1 MDIRRVKLYDADPNV
16 LSAFQNSNV
25 EFIVAIDNGKVAS
38 VMDPNSARAW
48 VEQNVKPYLPQTL
61 ITSITVGNEVFSG
74 NDTVL
79 MSNLLPAMQSVYQ
92 ALKELGLDKQVNV
105 TTAHSFAILQ
115 TSFPPSAGT
124 FRADLAEYLQPLLN
138 FHAQI
143 KSPFFINSYPFFAYK
158 ADPSGISLD
167 YALFRPNSGV
177 RDPNTNLSYDNMLY
191 AQMDSV
197 YSAVRAM
204 GHTDI
209 DIRISE
215 TGWPSKGDSDE
226 FGASLENAAAYNR
239 NLLKRISTGQGT
251 PMKPSVPIDVF
262 VFALFNENM
271 KPGPSSER
279 NYGLL
284 YPDGTPVYDLGLQE
298 GYQPTYF
305 TTSSSSSK
313 TVVRSSIAFPLVFSQ
328 GFGFYTS
335 WIVLPLSQAAAALF
349 LQMLLLMAAAL

>member
-1 MDIRRVKLYDADPNV
+1 MDIKRVKLYDADPNV
-16 LSAFQNSNV
+16 LRAFQNSNV

-38 VMDPNSARAW
+38 VMDPTKARAW
-48 VEQNVKPYLPQTL
+48 IEENVKPYLPQTL

-74 NDTVL
+74 SDT
-79 MSNLLPAMQSVYQ
+79 SVYQ

-105 TTAHSFAILQ
+105 TTAHSFAILSS
-115 TSFPPSAGT
+115 SFPPSSGT
-124 FRADLAEYLQPLLN
+124 FRPDLAEYLQPLLN
-138 FHAQI
+138 FHAEI

-177 RDPNTNLSYDNMLY
+177 RDPNTNFSYDNMLY
-191 AQMDSV
+191 AQIDSV
-197 YSAVRAM
+197 YSAVKAM
-204 GHTDI
+204 GHSDI

-226 FGASLENAAAYNR
+226 FGASLENAATYNR
-239 NLLKRISTGQGT
+239 NLLKRISMGQGT

-284 YPDGTPVYDLGLQE
+284 YPDGTPVYDLGLQQD
-298 GYQPTYF
+298 YQPTYF
-305 TTSSSSSK
+305 ASSSTSRT
-313 TVVRSSIAFPLVFSQ
+313 TVRRISNVFPLVFSQ
-328 GFGFYTS
+328 GDLDFTCRASFFPLRRRQ
-335 WIVLPLSQAAAALF
+335 LPSF
-349 LQMLLLMAAAL
+349 SRCS